1 MTTLVVL
8 VVVGGAGAAPR
19 ADSFTVITLHHAPT
33 GLTIR
38 VPEGFSLQFR
48 KGVYVLR
55 KGSTSMSFSRLA
67 TVASPAQVSEALF
80 KALGG
85 RVLIRQGDGRH
96 RVGQVVNGKRGDTF
110 VVERI
115 GCPTRGH
122 DEHVVDGAAG
132 CPRDAPPDRTWSTRW
147 RVAEGAEGDTAEV
160 DSAAAV
166 PLPRRRRDSARAH
179 RELERPELR
188 RRDHRLQPEQRVVPV
203 RVLLNVPLTAP
214 GATPANIII
223 GPYLNAVQALVTVMP
238 RISSARNIKVRR
250 VLVDAALPSFTSSGM
265 ILFDYKVNG
274 KPWNGV
280 ATVGTDDP
288 SKYSNFLWNFYFSGI
303 GVPTGSDPSIG
314 VGLLRSWK
322 SSDPSGAI
330 AAQNT
335 GLSRPINETNQIWQ
349 STNEFRSRIADQQS
363 RDVGCL
369 LQGYYIVE
377 DNARQYGLPLSPAAR
392 STPTSSRGPRVA
404 TCLLHRDLA

>member
-1 MTTLVVL
+1 MKGLLGAVAVMTTLVVL
-8 VVVGGAGAAPR
+8 VVVSGAGAAPR

-38 VPEGFSLQFR
+38 VPVGFSLQFR

-115 GCPTRGH
+115 GSQLVVTTSTSLTGRPVALETLRQIGLGARGG
-122 DEHVVDGAAG
+122 VSLK
-132 CPRDAPPDRTWSTRW
+132 APKATPQKSI
-147 RVAEGAEGDTAEV
+147 
-160 DSAAAV
+160 
-166 PLPRRRRDSARAH
+166 P
-179 RELERPELR
+179 
-188 RRDHRLQPEQRVVPV
+188 LQPYRSPDGGATALVPTGNWNV
-203 RVLLNVPLTAP
+203 QSSGGAITGYNLTKGSFLFGYSLNVPLTAP
-214 GATPANIII
+214 GPTPSNIII

-274 KPWNGV
+274 KPWTGV

-288 SKYSNFLWNFYFSGI
+288 SKYSNFLWTFYFSGI

-322 SSDPSGAI
+322 SWDPSGAI
-330 AAQNT
+330 AART
-335 GLSRPINETNQIWQ
+335 RASLALINETNQIWQ

-377 DNARQYGLPLSPAAR
+377 DNARQYGLPPLPCGQVY
-392 STPTSSRGPRVA
+392 TNK
-404 TCLLHRDLA
+404 